1 MTDRIIDWYFHEQT
15 EEYQQ
20 CWRLHSDDGY
30 NPVLDYN
37 ELIYTIVQLQSK
49 IADLEARL
57 DKEEAYRQEQ
67 NDT

>member
-1 MTDRIIDWYFHEQT
+1 MKYDITDCYYYYQT

-37 ELIYTIVQLQSK
+37 QLISTIVELQFK
-49 IADLEARL
+49 IAQLEARL
-57 DKEEAYRQEQ
+57 DKEEEYRQEQ
-67 NDT
+67 ND